1 MKLTE
6 ELIQERIDKY
16 IEDNE
21 SRILEDIDTRIS
33 KAINKAIR
41 EYFATGYHWERTST
55 AKYIKGEIEKLA
67 NEEANKLEIDTEE
80 IQRLINKQVTQQVKN
95 ISVRIGERD

>member
-16 IEDNE
+16 VKENE

-33 KAINKAIR
+33 KAVTKAIR
-41 EYFATGYHWERTST
+41 EYFNTGYRWEKTST
-55 AKYIKGEIEKLA
+55 SKYIKGEIERLA
-67 NEEANKLEIDTEE
+67 NEEAEKLEIDVEE
-80 IQRLINKQVTQQVKN
+80 IQRLVNKKVMQQVKN
-95 ISVRIGERD
+95 ITVQIGD